1 MKRIRLFTGILFLL
15 LLTAHLMT
23 SCTGCSRKKANDV
36 TSLPGVYKGQ
46 ASIELPEHI
55 KSMIKPA
62 PDGKKLIPDEPV
74 PCKLEITRNPQEEIF
89 VQLIDFQ
96 MPVEGIKIE
105 PAKCKI
111 TQTADTFYLTGSG
124 NVTYGKQTISYS
136 PNGTIKEDEM
146 DLKITVSIIPMIL
159 EVQILFKGKK

>member
-1 MKRIRLFTGILFLL
+1 
-15 LLTAHLMT
+15 
-23 SCTGCSRKKANDV
+23 
-36 TSLPGVYKGQ
+36 
-46 ASIELPEHI
+46 
-55 KSMIKPA
+55 
-62 PDGKKLIPDEPV
+62 
-74 PCKLEITRNPQEEIF
+74 
-89 VQLIDFQ
+89 